1 MRRKHQAAKV
11 GAALKYSNEYIDYNA
26 NPLNLL
32 IVPYTIHQ
40 WINSRHYSNRV
51 TPNVLCYCCE
61 TIIWYG
67 VPSQNSLLA
76 PFFRTHSLS
85 FFRSLYFLITSN
97 CTCDSQAQAQSTTT
111 LFSCSTNEALSLSP
125 PNNNSTQN
133 GLIQCF
139 ALLKLLCRI
148 AFDAVAVSPLCYHER
163 TCTYEPLVHFSF
175 RYALTF
181 RYSHT

>member
-1 MRRKHQAAKV
+1 MHEVLWSLFQFDSHILRVHQLNSTGVWTILLDYTLWSNFDAKVRRKHQAAKV

-67 VPSQNSLLA
+67 VPSQNPLLA

-111 LFSCSTNEALSLSP
+111 LFCVPPTKHSLSLSP
-125 PNNNSTQN
+125 QQQQHTKWFNSMLRFT
-133 GLIQCF
+133 
-139 ALLKLLCRI
+139 
-148 AFDAVAVSPLCYHER
+148 
-163 TCTYEPLVHFSF
+163 
-175 RYALTF
+175 
-181 RYSHT
+181 